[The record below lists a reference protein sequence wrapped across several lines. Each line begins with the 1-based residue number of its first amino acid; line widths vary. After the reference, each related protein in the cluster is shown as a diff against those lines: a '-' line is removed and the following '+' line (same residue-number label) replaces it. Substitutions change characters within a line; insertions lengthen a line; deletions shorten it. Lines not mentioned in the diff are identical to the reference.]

1 MPAVF
6 LMTTLPHY
14 FSLRALRTL
23 IAISGLSL
31 LAACAG
37 IETTPAAAS
46 QDVNWTSASSSNS
59 NSNPLSNPNTV
70 TWQHCAFPG
79 KKSTRYRAVRLDGR
93 DAVLG
98 ESDSAAS
105 MLRQQLRVEPS
116 ALGKLAFSWK
126 VPKMI
131 SGADMTQ
138 RDGDDSPVRVVLAFE
153 GDRSKFSAKNAMLSE
168 LALALTGEPLPYATL
183 MYVWGT
189 HSTPESVLINTRTDR
204 IRKVVIE
211 SGPARLDRWLD
222 YERDVRADYEKAFGE
237 APGALVGIAIM
248 TDSDNTRQKTKA
260 WYGPV
265 SLMNKPLNAAAGPA
279 MTAVSATL
287 SQGPVFAPPSL
298 QD

>member
-1 MPAVF
+1 M
-6 LMTTLPHY
+6 
-14 FSLRALRTL
+14 
-23 IAISGLSL
+23 
-31 LAACAG
+31 
-37 IETTPAAAS
+37 
-46 QDVNWTSASSSNS
+46 
-59 NSNPLSNPNTV
+59 
-70 TWQHCAFPG
+70 
-79 KKSTRYRAVRLDGR
+79 RLDGR
-93 DAVLG
+93 DAVLS

-116 ALGKLAFSWK
+116 DLGKLGFSWK

-183 MYVWGT
+183 MYVWGS
-189 HSTPESVLINTRTDR
+189 HSAPESVLINTRTDR

-211 SGPARLDRWLD
+211 SGPARLDHWLD
-222 YERDVRADYEKAFGE
+222 YERDIRADYEKAFGE

-260 WYGPV
+260 WYGPLRLQ
-265 SLMNKPLNAAAGPA
+265 SKPMPDAAGPA
-279 MTAVSATL
+279 MTAVSVKL
-287 SQGPVFAPPSL
+287 SQSPVFAPPSL